1 MTTHDDELA
10 RKITGFL
17 DHGTDSMRAGTAY
30 RLQLARQAALER
42 MQAPEPVT
50 EGQLAGAFAGQ
61 GSARGGGGRGFWAS
75 GKLWLGIALIVATG
89 VGYHSYQSWQI
100 QQQTNDLVETDAEIL
115 TSDLPIDAYLDR
127 GFQNRLKNADDR

>member
-42 MQAPEPVT
+42 LQAPERVT
-50 EGQLAGAFAGQ
+50 QGQLAGAFAGQ
-61 GSARGGGGRGFWAS
+61 GSARGGGRGFWAS
-75 GKLWLGIALIVATG
+75 GRLWLGIALIVAGG
-89 VGYHSYQSWQI
+89 VGYQGYHSWQR
-100 QQQTNDLVETDAEIL
+100 QQQTNDLVDTDAEIL
-115 TSDLPIDAYLDR
+115 TSDLPIDAYVDR
-127 GFQNRLKNADDR
+127 GFQNWLKNADDR